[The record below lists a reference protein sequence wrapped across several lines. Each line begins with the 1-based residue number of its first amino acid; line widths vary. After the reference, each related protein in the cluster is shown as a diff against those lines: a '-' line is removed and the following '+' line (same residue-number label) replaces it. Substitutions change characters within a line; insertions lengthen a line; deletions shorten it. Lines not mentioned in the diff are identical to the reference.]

1 VTRRELLAGAACAS
15 ALWARSH
22 WDRSR
27 VSAVTDQIG
36 NTSDE
41 AIAFAHEY
49 GLQSVEIC
57 NRPGT
62 SREYFL
68 LTEPEI
74 KVDALRFVNEG
85 IRVSCVNTS
94 LLRFAWPGS
103 EPALQAP
110 EAPDAREKRL
120 ASEKARWDRR
130 MEDLHR
136 AIRCAQILGTD
147 KVRIF
152 AGSRVADPQGMYQRV
167 AETVGEMALAAEKE
181 KISLLI
187 ENDTATNVATS
198 AELAAVVK
206 LIPPKAV
213 GIDWNPHNARGL
225 ERSFPEAYQ
234 LLPKKRVLN
243 VRVQAAGVVPDSPDK
258 EDWKSILLALDR
270 DDYKGKIGLE
280 THIFDSTLIAAAHSS
295 MEELMRIIREVS

>member
-1 VTRRELLAGAACAS
+1 MS
-15 ALWARSH
+15 AL
-22 WDRSR
+22 
-27 VSAVTDQIG
+27 TDQIG
-36 NTSDE
+36 SNSDE

-49 GLQSVEIC
+49 GLQFVEIR

-62 SREYFL
+62 SKEYFL

-85 IRVSCVNTS
+85 IKISCVNTS
-94 LLRFAWPGS
+94 LLRYAWPES
-103 EPALQAP
+103 EPTLQAP
-110 EAPDAREKRL
+110 EEPDARQKRL
-120 ASEKARWDRR
+120 AAEKARWDRR
-130 MEDLHR
+130 MEDLHK
-136 AIRCAQILGTD
+136 AIRCAQILGAD

-152 AGSRVADPQGMYQRV
+152 TGARVTDPRTMYQRI
-167 AETVGEMALAAEKE
+167 ADTIGELALAAEKE

-187 ENDTATNVATS
+187 ENDTATNAATS
-198 AELAAVVK
+198 TELAAVMK
-206 LIPPKAV
+206 LIPSKWV

-225 ERSFPEAYQ
+225 EHPFPDAYQ

-243 VRVQAAGVVPDSPDK
+243 VRVQAAGLLPDSADR